1 MSKVKRKPPNFYSRP
16 CGRGDAAALVC
27 NRQIPF
33 YFYSRPCGR
42 GDVFFQREEAVFHI
56 STHAPAGGATSRIY
70 YVDAASYISTHAP
83 TGWATRGPL
92 GLFAALVAQ
101 ISTHAPAGG
110 ATSVRIAEPAWAILF
125 LLTPLR
131 EGRLR
136 RHDGLHRAGM
146 HFYSRPCGRG
156 DFAASISL
164 RSCIISTHAPAGG
177 ATGCKPYSF
186 PNWKISTHAPAGG
199 ATKCCGRRRGG
210 FPYFYSR
217 PCGRG
222 DGRVDVTVDGAKLFL
237 LTPLREGRP
246 SRFRRCPCRPRFLLT
261 PLREGR
267 RVQADRLQQQ
277 PDYFYSRP
285 CGRGDPTRISSHPLR
300 RRFLLTPLREGRP
313 DAFAQNEN
321 AVHFYSRPCGRGDS
335 VPIRQ
340 RPTRASFL
348 LTPLREGRLQFS
360 TSPS

>member
-1 MSKVKRKPPNFYSRP
+1 MKF
-16 CGRGDAAALVC
+16 L
-27 NRQIPF
+27 
-33 YFYSRPCGR
+33 
-42 GDVFFQREEAVFHI
+42 REY
-56 STHAPAGGATSRIY
+56 T
-70 YVDAASYISTHAP
+70 ISTHAP

-199 ATKCCGRRRGG
+199 ATSHVVCVEDGTY
-210 FPYFYSR
+210 YFYSR

-222 DGRVDVTVDGAKLFL
+222 DISGGDRRHFANLISTHAPAGGATMGLM
-237 LTPLREGRP
+237 
-246 SRFRRCPCRPRFLLT
+246 
-261 PLREGR
+261 
-267 RVQADRLQQQ
+267 
-277 PDYFYSRP
+277 
-285 CGRGDPTRISSHPLR
+285 I
-300 RRFLLTPLREGRP
+300 
-313 DAFAQNEN
+313 
-321 AVHFYSRPCGRGDS
+321 
-335 VPIRQ
+335 
-340 RPTRASFL
+340 
-348 LTPLREGRLQFS
+348 
-360 TSPS
+360 